1 MSGGSLDYVC
11 YKLDDAV
18 DSIEKRAT
26 TPLHKAFAAH
36 LKDVS
41 KALHDLEWVFSGDYS
56 DGDEVEAIRKVVNKE
71 MELDAAT
78 KQAEIALLQLKNV
91 LCKQEYKHE

>member
-1 MSGGSLDYVC
+1 MSGGSLDYVF

-26 TPLHKAFAAH
+26 TVLQKAFAAH
-36 LKDVS
+36 LRDVS
-41 KALHDLEWVFSGDYS
+41 KALHDLEWVYSCDYS

-71 MELDAAT
+71 MELEAAT
-78 KQAEIALLQLKNV
+78 NDAKIALKQLQDALSA
-91 LCKQEYKHE
+91 QDA

>member
-1 MSGGSLDYVC
+1 MSGGSLDYVF
-11 YKLDDAV
+11 YKLDDA
-18 DSIEKRAT
+18 IEVIERRAT
-26 TPLHKAFAAH
+26 TVLQTAFAVH

>member
-1 MSGGSLDYVC
+1 MSGGSLDYVF

-26 TPLHKAFAAH
+26 TPLHKAFAVH

-41 KALHDLEWVFSGDYS
+41 KALHDLEWVFSCDYS

-71 MELDAAT
+71 MELEAAT
-78 KQAEIALLQLKNV
+78 NNARIALKQLQDV
-91 LCKQEYKHE
+91 LALDA